1 MMGLQRYAESKVAT
15 LSTGTRRIVELACLV
30 AVRPAVILLDEP
42 MAGIAQR
49 ESEAFGPPMLDLR
62 RQLDAALLII
72 EHDIP
77 LVSSLNDRPS
87 CLENGV
93 VSAEGPQD
101 EVRGAT
107 RAVGDNLGTGARA
120 RH

>member
-49 ESEAFGPPMLDLR
+49 ESEAFGPLMLDLR
-62 RQLDAALLII
+62 RHLDAALLII
-72 EHDIP
+72 AHDLP
-77 LVSSLNDRPS
+77 LVSPISHRLY
-87 CLENGV
+87 CL
-93 VSAEGPQD
+93 A
-101 EVRGAT
+101 
-107 RAVGDNLGTGARA
+107 TGAVIAEDRTSDV
-120 RH
+120 